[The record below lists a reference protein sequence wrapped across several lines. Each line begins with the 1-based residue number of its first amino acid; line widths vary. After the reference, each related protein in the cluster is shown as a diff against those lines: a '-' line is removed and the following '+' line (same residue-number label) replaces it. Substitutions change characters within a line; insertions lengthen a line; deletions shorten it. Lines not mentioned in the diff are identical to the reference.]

1 MDYPVKIFEVASDA
15 RSGDRPRE
23 LPGFAVSGETVEDAR
38 RAVMARLHDERRT
51 IRTLSFTADGGLAA
65 VVLPPAP
72 AAPPPAPTRR
82 RRGGR

>member
-1 MDYPVKIFEVASDA
+1 MDYPVKVFEVASDA
-15 RSGDRPRE
+15 KPGDRPRE
-23 LPGFAVSGETVEDAR
+23 LSGFAVSGETAEDAR
-38 RAVMARLHDERRT
+38 RLVLARLAGERRT

-72 AAPPPAPTRR
+72 EPKLPAPARR